1 MQIFVLIFA
10 QELLDIEVCISMFS
24 ISNLIFILIILFV
37 PSYIAY
43 SIISRIH
50 SRKKMMKGIGVKNGR
65 VSGVDISCAD
75 SMRLCLPL
83 YRFSR
88 MFFELLLLCLIYLV
102 ICIHDI
108 ITSPMDDYQSN
119 MILICCL
126 LYFIYACITNIIY
139 SPKIWFDKD
148 GMHTKDRIPENKD
161 FIAKDALIAITI
173 LIVIGCLWGIY
184 IKIFLLKSFP
194 FWLMI
199 SLALSL
205 ALSYFLYTHR
215 NEDLTL
221 IKKNEQPLY
230 DRLVNGFL
238 LNDIEWK
245 EIERIEYKTSW
256 FTRWTWR
263 IPFYRIHNA
272 SCLNVK
278 FKNKEYDSISL
289 DLEYDLNNYSTL
301 EYLIPLYQYDHRILV
316 PLATLCKAHGVN
328 FLCSGKKVH
337 DNW

>member
-1 MQIFVLIFA
+1 
-10 QELLDIEVCISMFS
+10 MFS
-24 ISNLIFILIILFV
+24 IDHLIFIFIIIFV

-43 SIISRIH
+43 SIFSRIH
-50 SRKKMMKGIGVKNGR
+50 SQKKKMKGIGVKNGR
-65 VSGVDISCAD
+65 VSGVDTSCAD

-88 MFFELLLLCLIYLV
+88 MFFELLLLCLVGLV

-108 ITSPMDDYQSN
+108 ITSPMDDYPSV
-119 MILICCL
+119 ILICFL
-126 LYFIYACITNIIY
+126 FLIIY
-139 SPKIWFDKD
+139 FCIEIIINSPKIWFDKD

-215 NEDLTL
+215 REDLTL

-230 DRLVNGFL
+230 DRLENGFL

-289 DLEYDLNNYSTL
+289 DLLGNFSTL
-301 EYLIPLYQYDHRILV
+301 ELLIPLYKYDHRILV

>member
-1 MQIFVLIFA
+1 
-10 QELLDIEVCISMFS
+10 MFS
-24 ISNLIFILIILFV
+24 IDHLIFFFIILFV

-43 SIISRIH
+43 SIFSRIH
-50 SRKKMMKGIGVKNGR
+50 SQKKMMKGIGVKNGR

-83 YRFSR
+83 HRFLR
-88 MFFELLLLCLIYLV
+88 MSIELLLLCLVGLV

-108 ITSPMDDYQSN
+108 ITSPMDDYSSN
-119 MILICCL
+119 MIPICCL
-126 LYFIYACITNIIY
+126 FYVIYACLTPAIN

-161 FIAKDALIAITI
+161 FIAKDALIAFTI
-173 LIVIGCLWGIY
+173 LIVACCLWGIY
-184 IKIFLLKSFP
+184 LQVFLLKSFP
-194 FWLMI
+194 FGPI
-199 SLALSL
+199 ITLALSL

-215 NEDLTL
+215 NENLTL

-230 DRLVNGFL
+230 DRLENGFL
-238 LNDIEWK
+238 FNDIDWK
-245 EIERIEYKTSW
+245 EIERIEYKTTR
-256 FTRWTWR
+256 FTRRDWR
-263 IPFYRIHNA
+263 IPFYHIHNA

-301 EYLIPLYQYDHRILV
+301 EFLIPLYQYDHRILV

-337 DNW
+337 DKW

>member
-1 MQIFVLIFA
+1 
-10 QELLDIEVCISMFS
+10 MFS
-24 ISNLIFILIILFV
+24 IDHLIFFFIILFV

-43 SIISRIH
+43 NIFSRIH
-50 SRKKMMKGIGVKNGR
+50 SQKKMMKGIGVKNGR
-65 VSGVDISCAD
+65 VSGVDTSCAD

-83 YRFSR
+83 HRFSR
-88 MFFELLLLCLIYLV
+88 MIFELPLLCLVGLI
-102 ICIHDI
+102 ICIHSI
-108 ITSPMDDYQSN
+108 IASPMDDYSSN
-119 MILICCL
+119 MIPICCL
-126 LYFIYACITNIIY
+126 FYVIYACLTPAIN

-173 LIVIGCLWGIY
+173 LIVTGCLWGIY

-194 FWLMI
+194 FGPLI
-199 SLALSL
+199 TLALSL

-230 DRLVNGFL
+230 DRLENGFL

-245 EIERIEYKTSW
+245 EIERIEYNTVW
-256 FTRWTWR
+256 NTYYGGRF
-263 IPFYRIHNA
+263 PFYHINKQEYM
-272 SCLNVK
+272 NMK

-289 DLEYDLNNYSTL
+289 DLNGDFSIL
-301 EYLIPLYQYDHRILV
+301 ELLIPLYKYDHRILV
-316 PLATLCKAHGVN
+316 PLATLCKAHGVK
-328 FLCSGKKVH
+328 FICSV
-337 DNW
+337 WR

>member
-1 MQIFVLIFA
+1 
-10 QELLDIEVCISMFS
+10 MFS
-24 ISNLIFILIILFV
+24 IDHLIFIFIILFV

-43 SIISRIH
+43 SIFSRVH
-50 SRKKMMKGIGVKNGR
+50 SQKKMMKGIGVKNGR

-83 YRFSR
+83 HRFLR
-88 MFFELLLLCLIYLV
+88 MSIELLLLCLVGLV

-161 FIAKDALIAITI
+161 FIAKDALIAFTI
-173 LIVIGCLWGIY
+173 LIVAGCLWGIY

-205 ALSYFLYTHR
+205 TLSYFLYTHR

-230 DRLVNGFL
+230 DRLENGFL

-245 EIERIEYKTSW
+245 EIERIEYNTVW
-256 FTRWTWR
+256 HTYYGGRF
-263 IPFYRIHNA
+263 PFYHINKQEYM
-272 SCLNVK
+272 NVK
-278 FKNKEYDSISL
+278 FKNKEYDSITL
-289 DLEYDLNNYSTL
+289 DLLGNFSTL
-301 EYLIPLYQYDHRILV
+301 ELLIPLYKYDHRILV
-316 PLATLCKAHGVN
+316 PLATLCKAHGVK
-328 FLCSGKKVH
+328 FICSV
-337 DNW
+337 WR

>member
-1 MQIFVLIFA
+1 
-10 QELLDIEVCISMFS
+10 MFS
-24 ISNLIFILIILFV
+24 IDILIFILIILFV

-43 SIISRIH
+43 SIFSRVH
-50 SRKKMMKGIGVKNGR
+50 SQKKMMKGIGVKNGR
-65 VSGVDISCAD
+65 VSGVDTSCAD
-75 SMRLCLPL
+75 SIRLCLPL
-83 YRFSR
+83 HRFSR
-88 MFFELLLLCLIYLV
+88 MFFELLLLCIIYLV

-126 LYFIYACITNIIY
+126 LYFIYACITNIIN

-161 FIAKDALIAITI
+161 FIAKDALIAFTI
-173 LIVIGCLWGIY
+173 LIVAGCLWGIY

-215 NEDLTL
+215 REDLTL

-230 DRLVNGFL
+230 DRLENGFL

-245 EIERIEYKTSW
+245 EIERIEYNTVW
-256 FTRWTWR
+256 HTYYGGRF
-263 IPFYRIHNA
+263 PFYHINKQEYM
-272 SCLNVK
+272 NVK

-289 DLEYDLNNYSTL
+289 DLNGDFSIL
-301 EYLIPLYQYDHRILV
+301 EFFIPLYKYDHRILV

-328 FLCSGKKVH
+328 FLCSVRR
-337 DNW
+337 

>member
-1 MQIFVLIFA
+1 
-10 QELLDIEVCISMFS
+10 MFS

-230 DRLVNGFL
+230 DRLENGFL

-289 DLEYDLNNYSTL
+289 DLEYDLNNYSIL
-301 EYLIPLYQYDHRILV
+301 EYFIPLYQYDHRILV

-328 FLCSGKKVH
+328 FLYSGKKVH

>member
-1 MQIFVLIFA
+1 
-10 QELLDIEVCISMFS
+10 MFS
-24 ISNLIFILIILFV
+24 IDHLIFVLIILFV

-43 SIISRIH
+43 SIFSRVH
-50 SRKKMMKGIGVKNGR
+50 SRKKMMKRIGVKNGR
-65 VSGVDISCAD
+65 VSGVDTSCAD
-75 SMRLCLPL
+75 SMRLSLPL
-83 YRFSR
+83 HRFSR
-88 MFFELLLLCLIYLV
+88 WIFEWLLLCLVGLV

-108 ITSPMDDYQSN
+108 ITSPMDDYPSV
-119 MILICCL
+119 ILICIL
-126 LYFIYACITNIIY
+126 FYIIY
-139 SPKIWFDKD
+139 FCIELIINSPKIWFDKD

-230 DRLVNGFL
+230 DRLENGFL

-278 FKNKEYDSISL
+278 FKNKEYD
-289 DLEYDLNNYSTL
+289 LNNYSIL
-301 EYLIPLYQYDHRILV
+301 EYFIPLYQYDHRILV

-337 DNW
+337 DKW